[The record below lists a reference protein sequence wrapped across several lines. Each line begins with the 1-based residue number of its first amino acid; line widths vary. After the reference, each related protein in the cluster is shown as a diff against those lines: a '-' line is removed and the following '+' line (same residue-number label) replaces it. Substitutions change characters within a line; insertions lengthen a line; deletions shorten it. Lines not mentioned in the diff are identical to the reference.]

1 MQSGP
6 TNKCKFYRWNVYAQ
20 ARGPPYPLYYYC
32 QISCETISY
41 GILLLATASLHIM
54 HNIKEYCHHNTINSW
69 SSKTLTYMRLVRH
82 LNVKFSLFCLK
93 STFERSEP
101 TVLCS
106 SPSLVLKLCSKM
118 EYMIRPIPK
127 DGSITDGTYS
137 STVEIK
143 SMMYLVTKSSGFY
156 NHTSL

>member
-93 STFERSEP
+93 N
-101 TVLCS
+101 LH
-106 SPSLVLKLCSKM
+106 LK
-118 EYMIRPIPK
+118 EVNQPFFVHRPLWFWSCVRRWNTWFAQYQRTAQSRMAHIPPLWK
-127 DGSITDGTYS
+127 
-137 STVEIK
+137 
-143 SMMYLVTKSSGFY
+143 
-156 NHTSL
+156 